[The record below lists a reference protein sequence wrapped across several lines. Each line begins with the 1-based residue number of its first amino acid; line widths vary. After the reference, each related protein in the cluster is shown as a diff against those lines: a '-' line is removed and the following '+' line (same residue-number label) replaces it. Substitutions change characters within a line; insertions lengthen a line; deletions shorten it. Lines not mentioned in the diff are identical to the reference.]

1 MGVPFPNL
9 YDPERRRI
17 KHEQQNAYSKIA
29 ELWAQAWSFRM
40 GPIVWLS
47 PGQKQRLRLA
57 DRVVRQPIRDRFI
70 LDLAQYLWSR
80 DWHGGGVVPGFG
92 STYWA
97 AHYQA
102 ARILGVTWLKL
113 IIL

>member
-1 MGVPFPNL
+1 MGVPFPNRC
-9 YDPERRRI
+9 DPEWRTI

-29 ELWAQAWSFRM
+29 ELWAQTWSFRM
-40 GPIVWLS
+40 GRI
-47 PGQKQRLRLA
+47 
-57 DRVVRQPIRDRFI
+57 VRQPIRDRSI
-70 LDLAQYLWSR
+70 LDLAQYLWPR